1 MTSPT
6 RVEQIFKQMESYV
19 LTLESDPSAL
29 GPEYFV
35 DLIAECRNFLNHASL
50 VTSELNR
57 ERLQLGSDIRRL
69 EALYQLDY
77 DNLLATDED
86 VRKLAAIEDRKST
99 VQHMLRVQKQEIDA
113 AKEQLHVAEAVGK
126 VVALRS
132 KELNATM
139 TAIRDQKRLMQSE
152 IQSGAMYGDER
163 TPKALQH
170 SRASGAMATDDI
182 GAEELDALI
191 AAEMD
196 EPESESESETEPESE
211 ADDSIE
217 EQVDEPEAVEP
228 VEAEAP
234 PVEAEAPP
242 VVVEVQTTP
251 QPEVSPE
258 EQEVLNF
265 LAGSPEVVS
274 VPKTDDEDF
283 SELLDSL

>member
-1 MTSPT
+1 MTDPA
-6 RVEQIFKQMESYV
+6 RVEKIFKQMEGYV
-19 LTLESDPSAL
+19 LTLESDPSAM
-29 GPEYFV
+29 GSAYFV
-35 DLIAECRNFLNHASL
+35 DLIAECRNYLNNASL

-57 ERLQLGSDIRRL
+57 ERLQLSSDIRRL

-113 AKEQLHVAEAVGK
+113 TKEQLHVAEAVGK
-126 VVALRS
+126 VVALRT

-139 TAIRDQKRLMQSE
+139 TAIRDQKRLMQTD

-163 TPKALQH
+163 TPKNLRH
-170 SRASGAMATDDI
+170 HEASGAMATDDI

-196 EPESESESETEPESE
+196 DEPKADEPKAEADAPDSE
-211 ADDSIE
+211 AEVLDSLISAE
-217 EQVDEPEAVEP
+217 VDEPV
-228 VEAEAP
+228 
-234 PVEAEAPP
+234 VEAEAPP
-242 VVVEVQTTP
+242 VVAEVQADP
-251 QPEVSPE
+251 QPEVSLE
-258 EQEVLNF
+258 EQEVLDF
-265 LAGSPEVVS
+265 LAGAPEAVS
-274 VPKTDDEDF
+274 APQNDDEDF